1 MKTTSR
7 SSQGGGG
14 RFGGA
19 RGGSSRG
26 GPGGRGGPRS
36 KSRSSKQR
44 PGSGRRTK
52 CRFCRSRKKIVD
64 YKDINSLR
72 KLTTLHG
79 KIYSRKRSGNC
90 ARHQRQLKIA
100 IKRAR
105 YLSLI

>member
-7 SSQGGGG
+7 SSKGGGG
-14 RFGGA
+14 RFGG
-19 RGGSSRG
+19 SS
-26 GPGGRGGPRS
+26 GGRGGSRGRGRS
-36 KSRSSKQR
+36 TKQR

-52 CRFCRSRKKIVD
+52 CRFCRSRKKTVD

>member
-7 SSQGGGG
+7 SS
-14 RFGGA
+14 
-19 RGGSSRG
+19 
-26 GPGGRGGPRS
+26 RGGPRFGG
-36 KSRSSKQR
+36 SRGSSSGDRDRGGSRGRGRSAKQR
-44 PGSGRRTK
+44 TGSGRRTK
-52 CRFCRSRKKIVD
+52 CRFCRSRKKTVD

-90 ARHQRQLKIA
+90 ARHQRQLKVA